1 MTLGFDS
8 GSVISPE
15 SLAST
20 IRSHCKGEV
29 PGLESLL
36 VAALRLSVIPHEGR
50 YPRVHV
56 RTSYKKEHPVLLNL
70 DLPLERLADVAP
82 AVSPEAALLCT
93 WNGEWKISGITEAH
107 LQQDGVGL
115 HIRAPLSISILL
127 PNQLIPALDIVRGLI
142 CPYDESWQ
150 TAIFRLKDAAAPED
164 GRDWRTS
171 AYVLARATYKTSI
184 GGHGGAFLL
193 LPSDP
198 TSCLRDILIKWPGT
212 LGPEFDRL
220 WPARGHMNNELV
232 EKCSDTLAA
241 LTRVDGAVVMKKDLS
256 LHGFGATIKVLID
269 SESQSEGGHR
279 HRSAIALCERYRGT
293 VAIVIS
299 QDGPI
304 SVYGTNS

>member
-8 GSVISPE
+8 SSVISPE

-20 IRSHCKGEV
+20 IRSHCEGEV

-36 VAALRLSVIPHEGR
+36 VAALRLSVIPNEGR
-50 YPRVHV
+50 FPRVHV
-56 RTSYKKEHPVLLNL
+56 RTSYKKQHHFLLNL
-70 DLPLERLADVAP
+70 DLPLENLADVAP
-82 AVSPEAALLCT
+82 AVSAEAAVLCA

-115 HIRAPLSISILL
+115 HIRAPLSISVLL
-127 PNQLIPALDIVRGLI
+127 PNKLIPALEIVRGHI

-150 TAIFRLKDAAAPED
+150 TAICRLNDAAAPMD

-171 AYVLARATYKTSI
+171 AYVLARAAYKTSI

-193 LPSDP
+193 VPSDP
-198 TSCLRDILIKWPGT
+198 TSCLTDISIRWPGK
-212 LGPEFDRL
+212 LGLEFDRL

-241 LTRVDGAVVMKKDLS
+241 LTKVDGAVVMKKDLS
-256 LHGFGATIKVLID
+256 LLGFGATIRVLCD
-269 SESQSEGGHR
+269 PESQSQGGHR
-279 HRSAIALCERYRGT
+279 HRSAIALCEKYRGT